1 MGRTTSEEEFDKAMT
16 EHATPI
22 VEQTFTKE
30 DIKALREYLD
40 KLEELSK
47 VPPPVKLTP
56 EEWDEALTAIEQ
68 TGEIPAKY
76 AGRIGKRELTGA
88 MLPPAQAKRRK
99 EGEKFFAY
107 YDIAFEEY
115 HAQFYTVRE
124 EYRQEIEKVIIAN
137 LAGQTTTKKTG
148 GDIADLIKSILD
160 NPEIMRELEKE
171 ARRLELDRLPSVSP
185 QPNGEIIHF
194 LLRIINS
201 GRRNVS
207 IEMLNRNVDIST
219 VDHKGIATYTRTN
232 KTNKNTSIIEI
243 RQADNIL
250 KKSGGTFSK
259 VFLFTLQK
267 MASQGFPLEVAYNLQ
282 EMVDLGMYS
291 NTSNAGRA
299 VRDFFEQQK
308 LTTLKGTIK
317 KGKKTIK
324 EEGGILF
331 YHYHLENGIAV
342 LTANDK
348 FNMEFLAPYYTIFP
362 RFAYALSE
370 NAFSLISYIFFL
382 ARQSSNTKKIKE
394 TGTFSIGLDA
404 VRDYLGLLAPEDVK
418 NRKHREKIINPI
430 EAAIE
435 EIEEAAKKEP
445 EAQEY
450 GFTITPRGTETTKIY
465 EWLQGSLEIG
475 LKKEFAERFIQI
487 ASEKDKKIKNMER
500 AKLEA
505 VARLEAKK
513 ENEK

>member
-1 MGRTTSEEEFDKAMT
+1 MEKITSEDL
-16 EHATPI
+16 
-22 VEQTFTKE
+22 
-30 DIKALREYLD
+30 KALREYMD
-40 KLEELSK
+40 KLEELNREK
-47 VPPPVKLTP
+47 PPKSLTIA
-56 EEWDEALTAIEQ
+56 EWDEAMAEIEK
-68 TGEIPAKY
+68 TGQIPAKY
-76 AGRIGKRELTGA
+76 VGRIGESKIVAEGTNYHITKGA
-88 MLPPAQAKRRK
+88 NKK
-99 EGEKFFAY
+99 AY
-107 YDIAFEEY
+107 YDIA
-115 HAQFYTVRE
+115 A
-124 EYRQEIEKVIIAN
+124 EKHK
-137 LAGQTTTKKTG
+137 LKY
-148 GDIADLIKSILD
+148 ADLFSQYARFINKAIYISMEDKTLKNGSEKATKVTDILQLLLN
-160 NPEIMRELEKE
+160 NPDLIREVEKE
-171 ARRLELDRLPSVSP
+171 AARLELDRLPSISP

-201 GRRNVS
+201 GRRNAA
-207 IEMLNRNVDIST
+207 IEQLNRNVNVSASDYKNLTI
-219 VDHKGIATYTRTN
+219 YTRTN

-243 RQADNIL
+243 RQAKNFL
-250 KKSGGTFSK
+250 KRSGGTFSK

-267 MASQGFPLEVAYNLQ
+267 MASQGFPLEVAFNLQ

-291 NTSNAGRA
+291 NTSNAWRA
-299 VRDFFEQQK
+299 VRDFYEQQQQ
-308 LTTLKGTIK
+308 TTLKGTIK

-324 EEGGILF
+324 EEGGIIF
-331 YHYHLENGIAV
+331 YNYDLENGIAILSV
-342 LTANDK
+342 NDK
-348 FNMEFLAPYYTIFP
+348 LNMEFLAPYYTIFP

-404 VRDYLGLLAPEDVK
+404 VRDYMGLLAPADVK
-418 NRKHREKIINPI
+418 NRKYREKIINPI